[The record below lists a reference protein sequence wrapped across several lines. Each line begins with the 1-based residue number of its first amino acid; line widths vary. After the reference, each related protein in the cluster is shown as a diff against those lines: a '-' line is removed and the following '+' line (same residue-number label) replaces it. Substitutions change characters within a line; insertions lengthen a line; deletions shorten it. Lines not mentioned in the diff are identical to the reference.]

1 VPSSLKLTLVN
12 SNILGKLNTYDYF
25 GFPANSVIVNDRLI
39 MGAGSALA
47 FRTKFRD
54 LDALLAAEIQKTL
67 QEHKFLFATVN
78 YKLNDNI
85 YKLFALQTKTH
96 YQNKASMKLIVESLK
111 HFAFF
116 VKQNPDV
123 KFHMPIPGI
132 GCGGISK
139 QEIIPILNQFLP
151 RNVILYEYNSKAS
164 C

>member
-1 VPSSLKLTLVN
+1 
-12 SNILGKLNTYDYF
+12 
-25 GFPANSVIVNDRLI
+25 

-54 LDALLAAEIQKTL
+54 LDALLAAEIQKIL
-67 QEHKFLFATVN
+67 QEYKFFFATVN
-78 YKLNDNI
+78 YTLNANT

-96 YQNKASMKLIVESLK
+96 YQNKANIKLIIESLK
-111 HFAFF
+111 HFAVF
-116 VKQNPDV
+116 VNQNSNI

-151 RNVILYEYNSKAS
+151 ENVILYEYNSKAS
-164 C
+164 R

>member
-1 VPSSLKLTLVN
+1 MPSSLKLTLVN
-12 SNILGKLNTYDYF
+12 GNILSKLNTYDFF
-25 GFPANSVIVNDRLI
+25 GFPANSVIVEDRLI

-47 FRTKFRD
+47 FRNKFRD
-54 LDALLAAEIQKTL
+54 LDAALAAEIQKTIKD
-67 QEHKFLFATVN
+67 HKFLFATVN
-78 YKLNDNI
+78 YTLGSNV

-96 YQNKASMKLIVESLK
+96 YQNKASMKLIIESFK
-111 HFAFF
+111 HFSFF

-123 KFHMPIPGI
+123 KFHLPIPGI

-164 C
+164 R